1 MIPNILE
8 KQFNKINYKD
18 KKSYKRR
25 ETREEKLS
33 RLTEYYGLSHG
44 KGKRKKR
51 SKKRGGSK

>member
-1 MIPNILE
+1 MIPNVLE
-8 KQFNKINYKD
+8 KQFNKIGSNEKR
-18 KKSYKRR
+18 SYRRR